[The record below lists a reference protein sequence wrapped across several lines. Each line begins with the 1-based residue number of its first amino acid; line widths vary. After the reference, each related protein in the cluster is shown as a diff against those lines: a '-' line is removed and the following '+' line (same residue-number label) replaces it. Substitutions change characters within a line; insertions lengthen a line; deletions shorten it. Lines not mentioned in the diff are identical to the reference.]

1 MIESIFKETGWN
13 FPNLRKDVHTQIHE
27 VQRPRKSDPKKI
39 MPGHIVIKLLNIKKK
54 KRILKAV
61 REKRLITY
69 KEWALLTPRKSAY
82 VSEETRQNRRE

>member
-1 MIESIFKETGWN
+1 M
-13 FPNLRKDVHTQIHE
+13 HTQIHE

-54 KRILKAV
+54 KKKRILKAV

-69 KEWALLTPRKSAY
+69 KE
-82 VSEETRQNRRE
+82 

>member
-1 MIESIFKETGWN
+1 M
-13 FPNLRKDVHTQIHE
+13 HTQIHE

-69 KEWALLTPRKSAY
+69 KE
-82 VSEETRQNRRE
+82 